1 METDPTTLLQTIPTS
16 LRDYIEREIVPRYTA
31 FDKAHNLDHVRTV
44 MQDSL
49 ELAALYPEANP
60 WMVYTIAAYHDVGL
74 CRDRATHHLVSG
86 ELLQADRNLLQWFTP
101 AEITLMK
108 EAVEDH
114 RASADHAPRT
124 LYGCIV
130 AEADRQLDPMTV
142 LLRTVQF
149 GLKHYP
155 QLERQAHYE
164 RFVEHLHEKYAEGG
178 YLRIWLP
185 QSKNA
190 DRLARLRAII
200 ADEVRLHT
208 IFEQLFRQECGEPRS
223 LSHWNMTNSQM

>member
-1 METDPTTLLQTIPTS
+1 METDLTMTQQTIPAS
-16 LRDYIEREIVPRYTA
+16 LRDYIEGEIVPRYTA

-44 MQDSL
+44 VQDSM
-49 ELAALYPEANP
+49 ELAALYPEADP
-60 WMVYTIAAYHDVGL
+60 RMVYTIAAYHDVGL

-86 ELLQADRNLLQWFTP
+86 ELLLADRNLLQWFTP
-101 AEITLMK
+101 AEITVMK

-124 LYGCIV
+124 LYGRIV

-155 QLERQAHYE
+155 QLDRQAHYE
-164 RFVEHLHEKYAEGG
+164 RFVGHLHEKYAEGG
-178 YLRIWLP
+178 YLRLWLP

-200 ADEVRLHT
+200 ADEAQLRTL
-208 IFEQLFRQECGEPRS
+208 FEQLFRQECGEPRP
-223 LSHWNMTNSQM
+223 